1 MQITREFQLEAGEF
15 EWIRA
20 QIKERTGIAL
30 SDQKRDLVYNRLAGR
45 LRSLGI
51 SSFRDYRRV
60 LESEGGEFVEFT
72 NALTTNVTAFFREP
86 HHFEY
91 LKKAVF
97 PKLQRENKR
106 KIRIW
111 SAGCSS
117 GEEPYTIAM
126 TALETFGDRSS
137 VDVKILA
144 TDLDT
149 NVLAK
154 AEAGVYGKDRLGG
167 LDEARLSR
175 WFQRGVGPTE
185 GKVRARAELR
195 ELITFRQL
203 NLMESWPMRGP
214 FDLIF
219 CRNVIIYFDRPT
231 QTRLIDRYGD
241 LLVDQG
247 TLMLGHSE
255 SLVSE
260 RHQFKCVGRTIHQ
273 KQRG

>member
-1 MQITREFQLEAGEF
+1 MQVTREFQLEAGEF

-51 SSFRDYRRV
+51 GSFRDYRRV
-60 LESEGGEFVEFT
+60 LETEGGEFVEFT

-86 HHFEY
+86 HHFDY
-91 LKKAVF
+91 LKKAVM
-97 PKLQRENKR
+97 PRLQRENKR

-126 TALETFGDRSS
+126 TALETFGDRGGM
-137 VDVKILA
+137 DVKILA

-149 NVLAK
+149 NVLAR
-154 AEAGVYGKDRLGG
+154 AEAGVYGKERLGG
-167 LDEARLSR
+167 LDESRLRR
-175 WFQRGVGPTE
+175 WFQRGVGQAE
-185 GKVRARAELR
+185 GKVRAKAELR
-195 ELITFRQL
+195 ELISFRQL

-231 QTRLIDRYGD
+231 QQQLVNGLARFLVPAGYLLI
-241 LLVDQG
+241 
-247 TLMLGHSE
+247 GHSE
-255 SLVSE
+255 SLNGLAVPFRCLRPSYY
-260 RHQFKCVGRTIHQ
+260 Q
-273 KQRG
+273 KQ